1 MKKAKAVC
9 VNGNWGIEFD
19 SEGNR
24 ATEERFMKACRTYLR
39 KRMFP
44 TAQWC
49 LGGPDKEGNVLR
61 VICHGPSA
69 KRDARDA
76 AVILS
81 AATHMDIKKG
91 A

>member
-39 KRMFP
+39 KRI
-44 TAQWC
+44 
-49 LGGPDKEGNVLR
+49 DRKSV
-61 VICHGPSA
+61 V
-69 KRDARDA
+69 
-76 AVILS
+76 
-81 AATHMDIKKG
+81 
-91 A
+91 